1 MPEADEG
8 TVGRSIFEGLS
19 VKGFSKMLSNK
30 IRLINL
36 LDDKFSSVFE
46 GASAVI

>member
-1 MPEADEG
+1 MPDAKEE
-8 TVGRSIFEGLS
+8 TVGRSIFERLS
-19 VKGFSKMLSNK
+19 VKGLSKILSNK

-46 GASAVI
+46 GSSVVS

>member
-1 MPEADEG
+1 MPDAEEG
-8 TVGRSIFEGLS
+8 TVGRSIFEGPS
-19 VKGFSKMLSNK
+19 VKGLSKMLSNK

-46 GASAVI
+46 SASVVS

>member
-1 MPEADEG
+1 MPDAEEG
-8 TVGRSIFEGLS
+8 TVGRSIFEGLFCQR
-19 VKGFSKMLSNK
+19 VFKNAFKQ

-46 GASAVI
+46 STSVVS

>member
-1 MPEADEG
+1 MRA
-8 TVGRSIFEGLS
+8 FF

-36 LDDKFSSVFE
+36 HDDKFSSVFE
-46 GASAVI
+46 STSVVS